1 MHEPHHAACDLS
13 GLADELTRKQNPDD
27 HRHDSN
33 MTVVCPDAGRGRRR
47 RALRA
52 FGGMVAACGLRGA
65 CPALRLCKTHVHAPW
80 RLYV

>member
-13 GLADELTRKQNPDD
+13 GLADELTRIQFQMTIV
-27 HRHDSN
+27 
-33 MTVVCPDAGRGRRR
+33 MTVVCPDAGRRR